1 MPGRYRLLPWW
12 SDLVI
17 GAAFVVAILAG
28 KRTVVLGLVA
38 LVAALEVGV
47 LSRLLIDMSTRPA
60 GISALAL
67 LSTAVGVWITNVVAF
82 SLVYWE
88 LDRGSPRNDFSFPR
102 GELSDGVPD
111 DWQPAYADYL
121 FLAYTTSTAFSP
133 TDALPLTSRAKML
146 MMAQSLISLVTIVAV
161 AARAINILGS

>member
-1 MPGRYRLLPWW
+1 MRIRQKATTRRSRRPFARATSKWRCSSLSRVFPAVTVAAIVCALLLMPGRYRLLPWW

-38 LVAALEVGV
+38 LVAVLEVGV

-67 LSTAVGVWITNVVAF
+67 LSTAVGVW
-82 SLVYWE
+82 
-88 LDRGSPRNDFSFPR
+88 
-102 GELSDGVPD
+102 
-111 DWQPAYADYL
+111 
-121 FLAYTTSTAFSP
+121 
-133 TDALPLTSRAKML
+133 
-146 MMAQSLISLVTIVAV
+146 
-161 AARAINILGS
+161 